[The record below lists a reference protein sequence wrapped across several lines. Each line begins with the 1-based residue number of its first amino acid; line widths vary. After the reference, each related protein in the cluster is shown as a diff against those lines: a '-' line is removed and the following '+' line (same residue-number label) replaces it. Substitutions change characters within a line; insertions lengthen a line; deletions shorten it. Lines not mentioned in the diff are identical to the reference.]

1 VNWEMKKYP
10 IYYGGV
16 KQRYSRS
23 AVVGN
28 LIFCSSM
35 DGATLETGKVPS
47 DDVAEQTVVAL
58 DKVKGSMGEAGGA
71 MDNVVQTVILLKDF
85 KDYDRMREAELKY
98 YEKHAPLLV
107 DEPPASKVIQARS
120 LVRPESLIEIEATGV
135 ISRDKPGWEVKKYPM
150 YYGGVKQRYSRSAVV
165 GNLIFCSSVDGA
177 ASETGKVPSDDVAD
191 QMVVALDKVKGSLRE
206 AGATMDNIIDT
217 VMLLKDLKFYK
228 RMREAELNYYFKHA
242 TLLVDE
248 PPTSTFIQPDSLAKP
263 ECVVGV
269 DVTAVVSK
277 DEPGWKMRKYHLI
290 SRGKKIVYTYQ
301 PPGLPHLCKSVVVGN
316 LLIGSGAVARTPET
330 GEIFTQDVGQQ
341 TFVILDNVKDMLEEA
356 GSSMDNLVKTFI
368 LIKDIKDYPRM
379 REAELDYYQKHG
391 PRLVEEPPVSTV
403 IQPRGLASPD
413 YLMEIAVISVISR

>member
-1 VNWEMKKYP
+1 
-10 IYYGGV
+10 
-16 KQRYSRS
+16 
-23 AVVGN
+23 VGN

-98 YEKHAPLLV
+98 YEKHAHLLV

-290 SRGKKIVYTYQ
+290 SRGKKILYPYQ

>member
-1 VNWEMKKYP
+1 MNWEMKKYP

-16 KQRYSRS
+16 KQRYSKS

-47 DDVAEQTVVAL
+47 DDLAEQTVVAL
-58 DKVKGSMGEAGGA
+58 DKVKGGMEEAGGA
-71 MDNVVQTVILLKDF
+71 MDNVVQTVIFLKDF

-107 DEPPASKVIQARS
+107 DEPPASRVIQVRS
-120 LVRPESLIEIEATGV
+120 LVGPESLIEIEATGV

-150 YYGGVKQRYSRSAVV
+150 YYGGVKQRYSRSAIV
-165 GNLIFCSSVDGA
+165 GNLIFCSSVDGT
-177 ASETGKVPSDDVAD
+177 ASETGKVPSDDVAE

-206 AGATMDNIIDT
+206 VGATMDNIIDT
-217 VMLLKDLKFYK
+217 VMFLKDLKDYK

-248 PPTSTFIQPDSLAKP
+248 PPTSTFIQPVSLAKP
-263 ECVVGV
+263 ECLVGV

-277 DEPGWKMRKYHLI
+277 EEPGWKMRKYHLF
-290 SRGKKIVYTYQ
+290 SRGKKVLYPYQ

-330 GEIFTQDVGQQ
+330 GEIFTQDAGEQ
-341 TFVILDNVKDMLEEA
+341 TLVILDNIRDMLEEA

-391 PRLVEEPPVSTV
+391 PCLVEEPPVSTV
-403 IQPRGLASPD
+403 IEPRGLASPG

>member
-1 VNWEMKKYP
+1 MNWEMKKYP
-10 IYYGGV
+10 MYYGAV

-35 DGATLETGKVPS
+35 DGATSDTGKIPS

-58 DKVKGSMGEAGGA
+58 DKVKGSMEEAGGA
-71 MDNVVQTVILLKDF
+71 MHNVVQTVIFLKDF
-85 KDYDRMREAELKY
+85 KDYERMREAELKY
-98 YEKHAPLLV
+98 YEKYAPLLV
-107 DEPPASKVIQARS
+107 DEPPASRVIQPRS

-177 ASETGKVPSDDVAD
+177 ASDTGKVPSDDVTE

-217 VMLLKDLKFYK
+217 VMSLKDLKDYQ
-228 RMREAELNYYFKHA
+228 RMRQAELNYYFKHA

-248 PPTSTFIQPDSLAKP
+248 PPTSTFIQQASLAKP
-263 ECVVGV
+263 DCLVGV

-277 DEPGWKMRKYHLI
+277 EEPGWKMRKYHLF
-290 SRGKKIVYTYQ
+290 SRGAKVLYPYQ
-301 PPGLPHLCKSVVVGN
+301 PAGRPHLCKSVVVGN
-316 LLIGSGAVARTPET
+316 LLIGSGTVARTPET
-330 GEIFTQDVGQQ
+330 GEIFTHDVGEQ
-341 TFVILDNVKDMLEEA
+341 TLVILDQIKDMLEEA

-368 LIKDIKDYPRM
+368 LLKDIKDYPRM
-379 REAELDYYQKHG
+379 REAELDYYQKHA

-403 IQPRGLASPD
+403 IQPYGLASPD
-413 YLMEIAVISVISR
+413 YLMEIPVISVISR

>member
-1 VNWEMKKYP
+1 MNWEMKKYP
-10 IYYGGV
+10 MYYGGV

-35 DGATLETGKVPS
+35 DGATLEAGRVPS

-58 DKVKGSMGEAGGA
+58 DKVKASMEEAGGGL
-71 MDNVVQTVILLKDF
+71 DNVVQTIIFLKDF
-85 KDYDRMREAELKY
+85 KDYDHMREAELKY

-107 DEPPASKVIQARS
+107 DEPPASRVIQPRS
-120 LVRPESLIEIEATGV
+120 LVKPDSLIEIEATGV
-135 ISRDKPGWEVKKYPM
+135 ISRDRPGWEVKKYPM

-165 GNLIFCSSVDGA
+165 GNLIFCSSVDGTE
-177 ASETGKVPSDDVAD
+177 SETGKVPSDDVAD

-217 VMLLKDLKFYK
+217 FMFLKDLKDYK
-228 RMREAELNYYFKHA
+228 RMRETELNYYFKHA
-242 TLLVDE
+242 TLFMDE
-248 PPTSTFIQPDSLAKP
+248 PPTSTFMQPVSLPNP
-263 ECVVGV
+263 ECLVAM

-277 DEPGWKMRKYHLI
+277 EEPGWKVRKYQII
-290 SRGKKIVYTYQ
+290 SRGKKILYPYQ

-316 LLIGSGAVARTPET
+316 LLIGSGAVARRLET
-330 GEIFTQDVGQQ
+330 AEVHTQDLREQMW
-341 TFVILDNVKDMLEEA
+341 VILDNIRYMVEEA
-356 GSSMDNLVKTFI
+356 GSSMDDLVKTYI
-368 LIKDIKDYPRM
+368 LIKDMKDYPRM
-379 REAELDYYQKHG
+379 REAELDYYQKHA

-413 YLMEIAVISVISR
+413 YLMEIAVISVIPR